1 MVAVPLYKRQKGHEK
16 IDPICKEARP
26 MKSPFLEYT
35 DRDVQEF
42 GTDVALAA
50 MALGLPD
57 AYHLYDAIERGDTQD
72 IVYYCGVIMFTHA
85 AYSTIWQQI
94 KMYDILVH
102 GGKNIRGLSFHKVMQ
117 GKGTLVFQ
125 GVKAASR
132 AVAPVA
138 IPVAISVGGAIG
150 YEKYVN
156 EPLREAHD
164 GGQTQSWL
172 GDFMQGT
179 WFGPYASGFGSAV

>member
-1 MVAVPLYKRQKGHEK
+1 
-16 IDPICKEARP
+16 
-26 MKSPFLEYT
+26 
-35 DRDVQEF
+35 
-42 GTDVALAA
+42 
-50 MALGLPD
+50 
-57 AYHLYDAIERGDTQD
+57 
-72 IVYYCGVIMFTHA
+72 MFTHA